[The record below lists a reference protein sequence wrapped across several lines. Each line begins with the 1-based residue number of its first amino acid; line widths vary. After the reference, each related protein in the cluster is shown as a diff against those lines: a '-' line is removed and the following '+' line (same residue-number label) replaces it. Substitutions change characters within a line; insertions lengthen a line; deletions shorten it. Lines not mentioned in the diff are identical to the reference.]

1 MDQPQLLCG
10 TKGLPCAWPCSCT
23 SHHGLPGQHSSACPL
38 GATAGTCAAPGCVLH
53 DAVSG
58 DTKPKCARVPHEAG
72 SSAGCIRDPPVMMR
86 NWSLYHCAHKPQIP
100 SASHCT
106 SCTEQLLPGLL
117 QHLQP
122 KGVSG
127 SPSLSEWSCGTWEL
141 CAEQAKEPQGR
152 LSGCSPAADA
162 FLWDQHRAQR
172 VSPQVA
178 WVGNSS
184 SAGMWAQPLL
194 PKVFSSSPSS
204 SSAEQFEGKQSQ
216 CTFPAVPWL
225 KQPQL
230 CPCGDTRGAD

>member
-1 MDQPQLLCG
+1 
-10 TKGLPCAWPCSCT
+10 
-23 SHHGLPGQHSSACPL
+23 
-38 GATAGTCAAPGCVLH
+38 
-53 DAVSG
+53 
-58 DTKPKCARVPHEAG
+58 
-72 SSAGCIRDPPVMMR
+72 MR
-86 NWSLYHCAHKPQIP
+86 NWSLYHCVHKPQIP
-100 SASHCT
+100 SVSHCK
-106 SCTEQLLPGLL
+106 SRTEQLPPGLL

-141 CAEQAKEPQGR
+141 CAEEAKELQER
-152 LSGCSPAADA
+152 LSGCSLAADA
-162 FLWDQHRAQR
+162 SLWHQHRAQR
-172 VSPQVA
+172 VTLQVS

-194 PKVFSSSPSS
+194 PKVFYSSSSPSS

-230 CPCGDTRGAD
+230 YPCGDTRGAD